1 MKNYL
6 DALKRR
12 KEETGESGFSLIE
25 LIVVVVILG
34 VLAAIAVPVF
44 LGLQGTAEENSVKT
58 VAANGASQIAADIA
72 NGETVTPTSADNLE
86 DGEIKVIVS
95 GTTLE
100 DYCVTAEK
108 EGTDIRESAG
118 ACPTTPT
125 PAPTA

>member
-34 VLAAIAVPVF
+34 VLAAIAIPIF
-44 LGLQGTAEENSVKT
+44 SNLQADAQESSLKT
-58 VAANGASQIAADIA
+58 VAANGASQIAATIA
-72 NGETVTPTSADNLE
+72 DGGTVTETSASNLNDSDE
-86 DGEIKVIVS
+86 KITVTVT

-100 DYCVTAEK
+100 NFCVTASK
-108 EGTDIRESAG
+108 EGVVESQSSG
-118 ACPTTPT
+118 PGCPEPT
-125 PAPTA
+125 EG

>member
-34 VLAAIAVPVF
+34 VLAAIAIPIF
-44 LGLQGTAEENSVKT
+44 NGLQADAEENALKT
-58 VAANGASQIAADIA
+58 VAANGASQVATMIA
-72 NGETVTPTSADNLE
+72 NGDTVTATSADNLE
-86 DGEIKVIVS
+86 DSDITVAVS

-100 DYCVTAEK
+100 GYCVTATK
-108 EGTDIRESAG
+108 TGSSIPAQSSG
-118 ACPTTPT
+118 PGCP
-125 PAPTA
+125 

>member
-34 VLAAIAVPVF
+34 VLAAIAIPIF
-44 LGLQGTAEENSVKT
+44 NGLQADAEVNSLKTA
-58 VAANGASQIAADIA
+58 AANGASQVAAQIADGTTP
-72 NGETVTPTSADNLE
+72 NVGNLSKDSVTLTVT
-86 DGEIKVIVS
+86 

-100 DYCVTAEK
+100 NYCVTAK
-108 EGTDIRESAG
+108 KSGVVDQTSG
-118 ACPTTPT
+118 PGCT
-125 PAPTA
+125 PATP